1 MGDNMIIST
10 TSSLE
15 GKIIKEYRGVVF
27 GEVISGIHFM
37 KDFTAN
43 FTDMLGGRAE
53 EYEEELVNA
62 RADAINEMVER
73 AKKIGAN
80 ALIGVKIDVE
90 ATGGN
95 ERTAMSMIMVTASG
109 TAVVVE

>member
-1 MGDNMIIST
+1 MIITT

-15 GKIIKEYRGVVF
+15 GKKIKEYRGIVF

-43 FTDMLGGRAE
+43 ITNMVGGRAE
-53 EYEEELVNA
+53 EYEQELVDA
-62 RADAINEMVER
+62 RAEAVNDMIER
-73 AKKIGAN
+73 AKKVGAN

-90 ATGGN
+90 AVGN
-95 ERTAMSMIMVTASG
+95 NDGSIMSMIMVTATG